1 MIMCREATRLMSLK
15 QDRALTLRERASLRF
30 HLSMCGACRAC
41 ARQFDLLHAIGDH
54 HPAALKT
61 PPTSDGKQT
70 REE

>member
-15 QDRALTLRERASLRF
+15 QDRELNFREKTALRF

-41 ARQFDLLHAIGDH
+41 ARQFDLLHAIGER

-61 PPTSDGKQT
+61 RSTSDD
-70 REE
+70 